1 MYSPLLQFQH
11 RVEGPCDIGWLRKV
25 KLCKERIS
33 PAVRLSSIGWAG
45 GRKSMDRVLLVDDD
59 VQLCKLLAERLATE
73 GYTMETVHDGA
84 RGLERA
90 LSMEHALVVLD
101 LMLPG
106 MGGLDVLR
114 RLRTVSPVPVLI
126 LTARG
131 EDSDRILG
139 LEMGADDYV
148 PKPFNP
154 RELIAR
160 IRAIL
165 RRTSRIEASAG
176 PLVVGDL
183 RIDPSVREA
192 WLEDLPLNL
201 TSAEFTLLET
211 FMREPGRVLSREQ
224 LTESVL
230 GRKLGPFDRVIDV
243 HVSNLR
249 RKLGVP
255 QEGPADQSGSRQR
268 LSVRIATE
276 CKGR

>member
-1 MYSPLLQFQH
+1 
-11 RVEGPCDIGWLRKV
+11 
-25 KLCKERIS
+25 
-33 PAVRLSSIGWAG
+33 
-45 GRKSMDRVLLVDDD
+45 MDRVLLVDDD
-59 VQLCKLLAERLATE
+59 VQLCNLLAERLANE
-73 GYTMETVHDGA
+73 GFTMETVHDGS

-90 LSMEHALVVLD
+90 LSMEYSLVVLD

-106 MGGLDVLR
+106 IGGLDVLR
-114 RLRTVSPVPVLI
+114 RLRKVSPVPVLI

-165 RRTSRIEASAG
+165 RRTGRTEVSAR
-176 PLVVGDL
+176 PLLVGDL
-183 RIDPSVREA
+183 RLDPAVREA
-192 WLEDLPLNL
+192 RLEDAPLNL
-201 TSAEFTLLET
+201 TSAEFTLLEA
-211 FMREPGRVLSREQ
+211 FMRQPGCVLSREQ

-249 RKLGVP
+249 RKLGIP
-255 QEGPADQSGSRQR
+255 QEGQRIKAVRGSGYLFAPRQNAKDADH
-268 LSVRIATE
+268 A
-276 CKGR
+276 

>member
-1 MYSPLLQFQH
+1 MEQILL
-11 RVEGPCDIGWLRKV
+11 I
-25 KLCKERIS
+25 
-33 PAVRLSSIGWAG
+33 
-45 GRKSMDRVLLVDDD
+45 DDD

-73 GYTMETVHDGA
+73 RYTVETVHDGS

-90 LSMEHALVVLD
+90 LSMQHALVVLD

-131 EDSDRILG
+131 EDSNRILG

-165 RRTSRIEASAG
+165 RRVGRAEASAG
-176 PLVVGDL
+176 PLAVGDL
-183 RIDPSVREA
+183 RIDPAVREV
-192 WLEDLPLNL
+192 WLEDSPLNL
-201 TSAEFTLLET
+201 TSAEFTLLEV

-255 QEGPADQSGSRQR
+255 PDGQRIKAVRGSGYLFVPRPILKDADH
-268 LSVRIATE
+268 A
-276 CKGR
+276 

>member
-1 MYSPLLQFQH
+1 
-11 RVEGPCDIGWLRKV
+11 
-25 KLCKERIS
+25 
-33 PAVRLSSIGWAG
+33 
-45 GRKSMDRVLLVDDD
+45 MDRVLLVDDD

-73 GYTMETVHDGA
+73 GFTMETVHDGS

-90 LSMEHALVVLD
+90 LSMEYSLVVLD

-114 RLRTVSPVPVLI
+114 RLRKVSPVPVLI

-131 EDSDRILG
+131 EDADRIVG

-165 RRTSRIEASAG
+165 RRTGRAEVSAG
-176 PLVVGDL
+176 PLVVGDI
-183 RIDPSVREA
+183 RIDPAVREV
-192 WLEDLPLNL
+192 WLENTPLNL
-201 TSAEFTLLET
+201 TSAEFTLLEV
-211 FMREPGRVLSREQ
+211 FMREPGRVLSRDQ
-224 LTESVL
+224 LTEAVL
-230 GRKLGPFDRVIDV
+230 GRKVGAFDRVIDV

-249 RKLGVP
+249 RKLGVA
-255 QEGPADQSGSRQR
+255 QDGQRIKAVRGSGYLFVSRSNAREADH
-268 LSVRIATE
+268 A
-276 CKGR
+276 

>member
-1 MYSPLLQFQH
+1 
-11 RVEGPCDIGWLRKV
+11 
-25 KLCKERIS
+25 
-33 PAVRLSSIGWAG
+33 
-45 GRKSMDRVLLVDDD
+45 MDRILLVDDD
-59 VQLCKLLAERLATE
+59 VQLCKLLAERLAVE
-73 GYTMETVHDGA
+73 GFTMEMLHDGS

-90 LSMEHALVVLD
+90 LSMEYALVVLD

-114 RLRTVSPVPVLI
+114 RLRKVSPVPVLI

-131 EDSDRILG
+131 EDADRIRG

-165 RRTSRIEASAG
+165 RRTARAEPAAG
-176 PLVVGDL
+176 PVVVGDL
-183 RIDPSVREA
+183 RIDPAVREA
-192 WLEDLPLNL
+192 WLEDAPLHL
-201 TSAEFTLLET
+201 TSVEFTLLEV
-211 FMREPGRVLSREQ
+211 FMREPSRILPREQ
-224 LTESVL
+224 LTEAVL

-249 RKLGVP
+249 RKLGGVQDSQRIKAVRGAGYLLVP
-255 QEGPADQSGSRQR
+255 RPNTKDADH
-268 LSVRIATE
+268 A
-276 CKGR
+276 

>member
-1 MYSPLLQFQH
+1 
-11 RVEGPCDIGWLRKV
+11 
-25 KLCKERIS
+25 
-33 PAVRLSSIGWAG
+33 
-45 GRKSMDRVLLVDDD
+45 
-59 VQLCKLLAERLATE
+59 
-73 GYTMETVHDGA
+73 METVHDGS

-114 RLRTVSPVPVLI
+114 RLRRVSPVPVLM

-131 EDSDRILG
+131 EDSDRIMG

-165 RRTSRIEASAG
+165 RRTGRAEAPAG
-176 PLVVGDL
+176 PLIVGDL
-183 RIDPSVREA
+183 RIDPAVREV
-192 WLEDLPLNL
+192 WLKDAPLNL
-201 TSAEFTLLET
+201 TSAEFTLLEA
-211 FMREPGRVLSREQ
+211 FMREPGHVLSREQ
-224 LTESVL
+224 LTETVL
-230 GRKLGPFDRVIDV
+230 GRKLAPFDRVIDV

-255 QEGPADQSGSRQR
+255 HEGQRIKAVRGSGYLLAPRPN
-268 LSVRIATE
+268 AKDAE
-276 CKGR
+276 HA

>member
-1 MYSPLLQFQH
+1 
-11 RVEGPCDIGWLRKV
+11 
-25 KLCKERIS
+25 
-33 PAVRLSSIGWAG
+33 
-45 GRKSMDRVLLVDDD
+45 MDRVLLVDDD
-59 VQLCKLLAERLATE
+59 VQLCKLLAERLSTE
-73 GYTMETVHDGA
+73 GFTMDTVHDGS

-90 LSMEHALVVLD
+90 LSTEYALVVLD

-106 MGGLDVLR
+106 MAGLDVLR
-114 RLRTVSPVPVLI
+114 RLRKASPVPVLI

-131 EDSDRILG
+131 EDADRIHG

-160 IRAIL
+160 VRAIL
-165 RRTSRIEASAG
+165 RRTSRTTASAG
-176 PLVVGDL
+176 PLVAGDL
-183 RIDPSVREA
+183 RIDPAMREV
-192 WLEDLPLNL
+192 WLEDAPLNL
-201 TSAEFTLLET
+201 TSVEFTLLEA
-211 FMREPGRVLSREQ
+211 FMREPGRILSRDQ

-255 QEGPADQSGSRQR
+255 QQGQRIKAVRGSGY
-268 LSVRIATE
+268 LFIARPNA
-276 CKGR
+276 KDA